1 MVAENKSDTP
11 QICGT
16 PDLCGTREE
25 KIAAAL
31 NPAPS
36 IPPERVPGVPQRS
49 QTRGIPR
56 LLHSFGDAPEPAPEP
71 EPVSP
76 PEEEE
81 EERFDDPDDDGPWI
95 IDAQADAE
103 LDDSIEVDFDEASVC
118 SCGRYCDV
126 QTLDDR
132 WDCSHC
138 NPKEAEHRRKQT
150 QRLLAAAERIRRKN
164 NLTESNVTQAKPQP

>member
-1 MVAENKSDTP
+1 MVAENKPDTP

-16 PDLCGTREE
+16 PDLCGTREGR
-25 KIAAAL
+25 IAAAL

-36 IPPERVPGVPQRS
+36 FQSNRVPGVPQRS

-56 LLHSFGDAPEPAPEP
+56 LLHSFGDAPEQAPEP

-76 PEEEE
+76 PEE
-81 EERFDDPDDDGPWI
+81 RFDEPSDDGPWI
-95 IDAQADAE
+95 IAAEAAAE
-103 LDDSIEVDFDEASVC
+103 LDALEEVDFDDVPVC

-132 WDCSHC
+132 WHCSHC
-138 NPKEAEHRRKQT
+138 NPKDAEQRRKQT
-150 QRLLAAAERIRRKN
+150 QRLLAAAERVRHEN
-164 NLTESNVTQAKPQP
+164 GLTGSNVTRAKPQP